1 MPEVKPQVFIVDD
14 DQGVRE
20 SIKILMRSIGVG
32 SETFPSADDFLK
44 AHSPDM
50 SAGKPMADSVLLSRN
65 LIPEQNR

>member
-32 SETFPSADDFLK
+32 SETFPQTIF
-44 AHSPDM
+44 
-50 SAGKPMADSVLLSRN
+50 SRHTVRTCQDA
-65 LIPEQNR
+65 LFWMYVCPE